1 MNLGRL
7 VVISIH
13 SRFGY
18 SATSDYEQ
26 CPYKY
31 KLRWIDELEVLPS
44 DDPAN
49 ALILGT
55 ALHKGIE
62 TDVETAIQEYY
73 MSYPVISNLHINESM
88 KLEHWIPKVKALI
101 QTDNPVQHEFVIKVG
116 TFIGTIDLLEEVGE
130 EPDGTKLFNIYDFKY
145 ANPKNFDKYEES
157 RQLHIYKYMFEQM
170 TGQKVVGMFYILVPK
185 TAIRQKD
192 GEDLFQF
199 RRRLQQTLDDM
210 TMVMKK
216 IEFNQDKVEEYYDL
230 KDTIR
235 RAKQF
240 PKNPSKLC
248 DWCDYQKYCM
258 EGENFM
264 LLPKNER
271 VEVGAKKKRKIWLY
285 GAPFSGKTTVLD
297 DAPDPLNLNTDG
309 NVEFVTMQRIA
320 IRDIVTVEG
329 RMTKRKFAWEFFKE
343 VIDELEKNQNDFKT
357 IIIDLVDDTREMCR
371 LYKYDQMGIQ
381 HESDSGY
388 GKGWDIIKTEYLST
402 MRRFFNL
409 DYENLV
415 IVSHEVVSE
424 IKKKNGQTI
433 TKISP
438 NIQEAIANKLAGMVD
453 IVARVVVED
462 DGTRT
467 LNFKADEYVFGG
479 GRLKGITTTS
489 IPLSW
494 DALME
499 VYDETGVKVKAEPK
513 ARQKARKASET
524 PSEEPDEVED
534 EPVKEEPKARRGRKK
549 AEPEPEEIEE
559 DDEEDLPE
567 EDEPEVQ
574 EAEEPKRRRKR
585 AEPEEEE
592 EEEVEEEPIKEE
604 PKRRTRKARN

>member
-1 MNLGRL
+1 MNVGRL
-7 VVISIH
+7 AVISIH

-18 SATSDYEQ
+18 SATSDFEQ

-44 DDPAN
+44 DDPTDP
-49 ALILGT
+49 LILGT

-73 MSYPVISNLHINESM
+73 MSYPVISDLHINESM
-88 KLEHWIPKVKALI
+88 KLEYWIPKVKDLI
-101 QTDNPVQHEFVIKVG
+101 QTNNPVQHEVRIEVG
-116 TFIGTIDLLEEVGE
+116 KFMGTIDLLEEVGE
-130 EPDGTKLFNIYDFKY
+130 EADGTKLYNIYDFKY
-145 ANPKNFDKYEES
+145 ANPKNFEKYKES
-157 RQLHIYKYMFEQM
+157 RQLHIYAYMFEQM
-170 TGQKVVGMFYILVPK
+170 TGQKVVGMYYILVPK

-192 GEDLFQF
+192 SEDLFQF
-199 RRRLQQTLDDM
+199 RQRIQSTLEGM
-210 TMVMKK
+210 TIEMLK
-216 IEFNQDKVEEYYDL
+216 IPFNQDKVEEYYDL
-230 KDTIR
+230 TDMIR
-235 RAKQF
+235 RTKEF
-240 PKNPSKLC
+240 KKNPSKLC
-248 DWCDYQKYCM
+248 YWCSYQKYCE
-258 EGENFM
+258 EGVNFM

-271 VEVGAKKKRKIWLY
+271 VEVGAKRKRKIWLY
-285 GAPFSGKTTVLD
+285 GAPFSGKTTMLD

-329 RMTKRKFAWEFFKE
+329 RMTKRKFAWELFKE
-343 VIDELEKNQNDFKT
+343 IIDELETNHNDFKT

-371 LYKYDQMGIQ
+371 IFMYDKLGIQ

-409 DYENLV
+409 DYENIV

-438 NIQEAIANKLAGMVD
+438 NIQENIANKLAGMVD

-467 LNFKADEYVFGG
+467 LNFKAEEYTFGG
-479 GRLKGITTTS
+479 GRLKGISTTS

-494 DALME
+494 DALMG
-499 VYDETGVKVKAEPK
+499 VYDETGANIPEGEK
-513 ARQKARKASET
+513 AREKAPKASEKGSRKKKVEK
-524 PSEEPDEVED
+524 PKPEEVEEDIEEIEEEPEVIEE
-534 EPVKEEPKARRGRKK
+534 EPVKEEPKPRRGRK
-549 AEPEPEEIEE
+549 EPEVESEVEQ
-559 DDEEDLPE
+559 
-567 EDEPEVQ
+567 DEPE
-574 EAEEPKRRRKR
+574 EEPKRRRSRDQK
-585 AEPEEEE
+585 
-592 EEEVEEEPIKEE
+592 EEPKAEEE
-604 PKRRTRKARN
+604 PKRRVRKVRE